1 MLRSKAFTK
10 ITKKGAIVKV
20 VKEHYLRDDIP
31 CGLRGC
37 QLGCND
43 SVKTVPE
50 DDRPGPLVL
59 LLDPLDED
67 CKTLNFNGNYILIP
81 DTNIFLHHMDVIETK
96 SFSNVV
102 VLQTVLEEVRN
113 RSPSIY
119 QRVRSLVNRPEK
131 RFFVFSNEHHRDC
144 FAGNNSNENSSTTES
159 DNDRNDRAIR
169 LATAWY
175 QKHLNSVFTPRIKKK
190 VSLLFWLQMTMEIEK
205 RPCLKV

>member
-31 CGLRGC
+31 CGLKGC

-43 SVKTVPE
+43 SIKITPE
-50 DDRPGPLVL
+50 DDRPGQLVL

-67 CKTLNFNGNYILIP
+67 CHLLNFDTAYILIP
-81 DTNIFLHHMDVIETK
+81 DTNIFLHHMDVIETRA
-96 SFSNVV
+96 FCNMV

-119 QRVRSLVNRPEK
+119 QRIRALVNRPEK
-131 RFFVFSNEHHRDC
+131 RFFVFSNEHHREC
-144 FAGNNSNENSSTTES
+144 FAGNKSDESSS
-159 DNDRNDRAIR
+159 
-169 LATAWY
+169 
-175 QKHLNSVFTPRIKKK
+175 SV
-190 VSLLFWLQMTMEIEK
+190 VVE
-205 RPCLKV
+205 